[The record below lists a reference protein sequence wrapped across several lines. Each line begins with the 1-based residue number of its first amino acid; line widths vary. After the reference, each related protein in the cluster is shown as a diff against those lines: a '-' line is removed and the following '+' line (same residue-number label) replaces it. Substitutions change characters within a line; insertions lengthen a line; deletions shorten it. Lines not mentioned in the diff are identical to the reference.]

1 MVELEKSILQL
12 YRRLSPEEL
21 QQEKRNATDNLQ
33 RYTERLR
40 MLETMDDR
48 LELLRMLRAYPSEF
62 VHPTVKENYLNEFR
76 ARSRRPTGTCASL
89 HWWRTSGWRLS
100 PRPSPCPPGGA
111 CPRHCACST

>member
-48 LELLRMLRAYPSEF
+48 LELVRMLKENPKPSEL
-62 VHPTVKENYLNEFR
+62 VHPTVKENYLNEFQGKISAANRDLRGGERAAGCR
-76 ARSRRPTGTCASL
+76 ARARAQP
-89 HWWRTSGWRLS
+89 
-100 PRPSPCPPGGA
+100 
-111 CPRHCACST
+111 